1 MNSFNLELQLK
12 NTEFAIKSKLK
23 SLLNELKRFQFVII
37 LVLKLKKKQPTKC
50 STSYSNSK
58 AKTVI
63 YDTDIDNVFE
73 SIYST
78 VMKKKYENI
87 WQKTHIMHY

>member
-1 MNSFNLELQLK
+1 MNSFNLKLQLK

-23 SLLNELKRFQFVII
+23 SLLHELRRFQFVII
-37 LVLKLKKKQPTKC
+37 LVLKLKKKQKTKC

-73 SIYST
+73 SIHST

-87 WQKTHIMHY
+87 WQKAHIMHY